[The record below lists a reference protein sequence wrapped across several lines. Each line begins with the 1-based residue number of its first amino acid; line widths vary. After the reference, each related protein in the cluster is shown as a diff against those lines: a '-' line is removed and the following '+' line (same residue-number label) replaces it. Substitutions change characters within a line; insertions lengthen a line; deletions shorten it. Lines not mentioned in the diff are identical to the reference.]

1 MKLQACSDTLD
12 CSNLNLGQLLI
23 DAGYVESASDLV
35 SGLSNAEENVVDHV
49 VKACQLATEQCAHK
63 IMLVLSGKTLCLTT
77 QCLNEEEV
85 EREVEEEWEDWVQ
98 PLIFISILI
107 VAVAFFSFMYFGRT
121 WLEGSVKLTY
131 RKTQLLLKQQE
142 AKENELPGGGP
153 QWERL
158 KISLLKG
165 TGTSSTRSSPGLSR
179 ATRATPRASFRSLTP
194 RAHRLGSQGRVR
206 SKTRPISL
214 PPPSTN
220 VDVCHEIPQQ
230 KQAENGEPSKHP
242 EQ

>member
-1 MKLQACSDTLD
+1 MRLKACSDTLD

-23 DAGYVESASDLV
+23 DTGYVENGSDLD

-63 IMLVLSGKTLCLTT
+63 VMLVLSGKTLCLTT
-77 QCLNEEEV
+77 QCLSEEEV
-85 EREVEEEWEDWVQ
+85 EQELEEEWEDWVR
-98 PLIFISILI
+98 PIIFISILI

-142 AKENELPGGGP
+142 AKENELPEGGP

-158 KISLLKG
+158 KIGLLRG
-165 TGTSSTRSSPGLSR
+165 TGSSSTRSSPCLSR
-179 ATRATPRASFRSLTP
+179 AARVTPRASLRSLTP
-194 RAHRLGSQGRVR
+194 RTHRLGSQGRVR
-206 SKTRPISL
+206 SKIRPLSMPSSSL
-214 PPPSTN
+214 N
-220 VDVCHEIPQQ
+220 VDVPLESPKQ
-230 KQAENGEPSKHP
+230 KQTENGEPSKNP
-242 EQ
+242 EF